1 MPSESFVVAQM
12 AELRTAR
19 FAELGS
25 VPMTT
30 PAKVTSEL
38 DKVLSSFRGKA
49 QIKFDVGVL
58 TVSGNVVFRAASK
71 SAPAGIVITLLA
83 TKGGVEVGK
92 KVAVADPAKTKVA
105 IHEISSWATAL
116 EARCTTQSTASS

>member
-1 MPSESFVVAQM
+1 M

-19 FAELGS
+19 FSELGAA
-25 VPMTT
+25 PMTT

-49 QIKFDVGVL
+49 KITFDVGVL
-58 TVSGNVVFRAASK
+58 SVSGNAVFRAASK
-71 SAPAGIVITLLA
+71 SAPAGIVITLVA

-92 KVAVADPAKTKVA
+92 KEAVADPTKTKVA
-105 IHEISSWATAL
+105 IHEISTWCTAL
-116 EARCTTQSTASS
+116 EARNSPPSASS